1 MLVTILA
8 FTVMVGVLIFVH
20 ELGHFLAAK
29 SLGIQVHRF
38 SLGFGKPIVSWQR
51 GETEYWIS
59 ALPLGGYVKMAG
71 LEEEGLIGEIE
82 GGAPRQAVDPDRAF
96 DRKPLWTRII
106 VILAGVTMN
115 VLLAYGVYVAR
126 AATVGLPV
134 AAGTQID
141 SVIVATLPAGAEDL
155 GQVRFGERIVRINGD
170 TIRHWGDVEQHVLH
184 GPAEMR
190 VALAGRPQP
199 LVVRL
204 GDGSFQDRVRVLQS
218 VITLVPPRIGIVEP
232 GRPAYRAG
240 LKPDDEIVRANGD
253 TIRSWSA
260 AVSTILRSPGRPLVL
275 DVLRRDSL
283 IRVTVVPEVHR
294 DSEAVPPRPVEYGQI
309 GVSQNPPITHERVGL
324 GQALGEGWGYVW
336 GGLASV
342 VGGVRQIV
350 MGRASLRRALAGP
363 IEIASVSGQVARLG
377 YDWYLDLL
385 AVFSLNLAVL
395 NLLPIPVLD
404 GGQLVFLLA
413 EGVRRKPLSLELRL
427 RLTQVGFV
435 FLLGLMGLAILN
447 GVFKFFGH

>member
-1 MLVTILA
+1 
-8 FTVMVGVLIFVH
+8 
-20 ELGHFLAAK
+20 
-29 SLGIQVHRF
+29 
-38 SLGFGKPIVSWQR
+38 
-51 GETEYWIS
+51 
-59 ALPLGGYVKMAG
+59 
-71 LEEEGLIGEIE
+71 
-82 GGAPRQAVDPDRAF
+82 
-96 DRKPLWTRII
+96 
-106 VILAGVTMN
+106 
-115 VLLAYGVYVAR
+115 
-126 AATVGLPV
+126 
-134 AAGTQID
+134 
-141 SVIVATLPAGAEDL
+141 
-155 GQVRFGERIVRINGD
+155 
-170 TIRHWGDVEQHVLH
+170 
-184 GPAEMR
+184 
-190 VALAGRPQP
+190 
-199 LVVRL
+199 
-204 GDGSFQDRVRVLQS
+204 
-218 VITLVPPRIGIVEP
+218 
-232 GRPAYRAG
+232 
-240 LKPDDEIVRANGD
+240 
-253 TIRSWSA
+253 
-260 AVSTILRSPGRPLVL
+260 
-275 DVLRRDSL
+275 
-283 IRVTVVPEVHR
+283 
-294 DSEAVPPRPVEYGQI
+294 
-309 GVSQNPPITHERVGL
+309 VGL

>member
-1 MLVTILA
+1 MLVTLLA

-29 SLGIQVHRF
+29 ALGIQVHRF

-59 ALPLGGYVKMAG
+59 MLPLGGYVKMAG
-71 LEEEGLIGEIE
+71 LEEEALMGEIE
-82 GGAPRQAVDPDRAF
+82 GGAPSQPVDPERAF
-96 DRKPLWTRII
+96 DRKPLWVRII

-115 VLLAYGVYVAR
+115 ALLAYGVYVGR
-126 AATVGLPV
+126 AATIGLPV
-134 AAGTQID
+134 PAATQID
-141 SVIVATLPAGAEDL
+141 SVVVGDLPAGAESL
-155 GQVRFGERIVRINGD
+155 GRLHFGDRIIRIDGD

-184 GPAEMR
+184 GPSALR
-190 VALAGRPQP
+190 VDLAGDGAP

-204 GDGSFQDRVRVLQS
+204 GDGSVQDRVRVLQS
-218 VITLVPPRIGIVEP
+218 LITLVPPRIGIVEP

-240 LKPDDEIVRANGD
+240 LKPDDEIVRVNGD
-253 TIRSWSA
+253 TIRSWMA
-260 AVSTILRSPGRPLVL
+260 AVSVILRSPGRPLAL

-283 IRVTVVPEVHR
+283 VRVTVVPEVHR
-294 DSEAVPPRPVEYGQI
+294 DSAAVPPRLAEYGQI
-309 GVSQNPPITHERVGL
+309 GISQNPPVAHERV
-324 GQALGEGWGYVW
+324 ALGEALADGWGYVW
-336 GGLASV
+336 GGLTSV
-342 VGGVRQIV
+342 VGGVQQIV

-377 YDWYLDLL
+377 LDWYLDLL

>member
-38 SLGFGKPIVSWQR
+38 SLGFGKPIVSWRR

-59 ALPLGGYVKMAG
+59 VLPLGGYVKMAG
-71 LEEEGLIGEIE
+71 LEEEALMGEIE
-82 GGAPRQAVDPDRAF
+82 GGAPTQPVDPERAF
-96 DRKPLWTRII
+96 DRKPLWVRII

-115 VLLAYGVYVAR
+115 VLLAYGVYVGR
-126 AATVGLPV
+126 AVSVGLPV
-134 AAGTQID
+134 PAATQID
-141 SVIVATLPAGAEDL
+141 SVVAADLPAGADAL
-155 GQVRFGERIVRINGD
+155 GQLHFGDRIVRIDGD
-170 TIRHWGDVEQHVLH
+170 TIRHWGDVEQHVLQ
-184 GPAEMR
+184 GPAE
-190 VALAGRPQP
+190 VHVEVAGRSEP
-199 LVVRL
+199 LVVHL
-204 GDGSFQDRVRVLQS
+204 GDGSARDRIRVLQS
-218 VITLVPPRIGIVEP
+218 IITLVPPRIGIVEP

-240 LKPDDEIVRANGD
+240 LKPDDEIVRVNGD

-260 AVSTILRSPGRPLVL
+260 AVSAILQSPGRPLAL
-275 DVLRRDSL
+275 DLLRQGALVHTS
-283 IRVTVVPEVHR
+283 VVPEVHR
-294 DSEAVPPRPVEYGQI
+294 DSAAVPPRPAEYGQI
-309 GVSQNPPITHERVGL
+309 GISQNPPVAHERVAL
-324 GQALGEGWGYVW
+324 VQALGDGWGYVW
-336 GGLASV
+336 GGIASV
-342 VGGVRQIV
+342 VVGVKQIV
-350 MGRASLRRALAGP
+350 VGRASLRRALAGP

-377 YDWYLDLL
+377 LDWYLDLL